1 MVILKFQADLYFVLL
16 SDIHSLIHFIEL
28 LFSQWHFSCSFH
40 FGVRSN
46 WPPAMRYANDT
57 DFCYFIRF
65 HSINVQCSMNHVY
78 LGECFFYFIR
88 ILINWFIGGWSMW
101 MVETIHEL
109 AVYYFEMQHLQL
121 ERKLND
127 QIERIKNVGWD
138 KSEACCLNRAMKVI
152 DWSATELLWHLIHI
166 RKIN

>member
-1 MVILKFQADLYFVLL
+1 
-16 SDIHSLIHFIEL
+16 
-28 LFSQWHFSCSFH
+28 
-40 FGVRSN
+40 
-46 WPPAMRYANDT
+46 
-57 DFCYFIRF
+57 
-65 HSINVQCSMNHVY
+65 
-78 LGECFFYFIR
+78 
-88 ILINWFIGGWSMW
+88 